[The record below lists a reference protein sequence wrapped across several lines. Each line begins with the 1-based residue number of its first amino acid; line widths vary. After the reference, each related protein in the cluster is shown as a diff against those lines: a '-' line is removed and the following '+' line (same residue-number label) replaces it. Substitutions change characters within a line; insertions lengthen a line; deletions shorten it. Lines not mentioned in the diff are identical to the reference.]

1 MANKN
6 IEQFITTYGPVAQQV
21 SKEINVDPNVL
32 LGQWGLE
39 SRWGQ
44 TEMAKKHHNL
54 GGIKDFSGAGLE
66 AKDNKTGS
74 MDKYVKFEDPEVFGM
89 YYADQIKRNFPLAV
103 NTGPDVGA
111 FTRGLASG
119 KNGSYFG
126 VPVEEYESSL
136 ASAQASIPEN
146 RTLPFEAGKG
156 TAAATSDGAKET
168 DEQREARMQADINA
182 QEKRQAQIYGAGAGA
197 GVSATRAAGSGA
209 GALLEAGAKRVGTG
223 LATGMQ
229 GRTPPVPPAPSVGV
243 PSPSGGPPQSVVRL
257 PVPSGAPVAGGLPTP
272 AGPADAGRM
281 AQGQTGA
288 QVYNYGKA
296 AGLTDIEAAKA
307 LDTTKQAGGVHD
319 LSTARREGLNKV
331 QSMFPG
337 EKYVENPRY
346 GGLLTLDQGAGKG
359 PKQSFKVQGAL
370 PAADLPPN
378 FMPGPA
384 APPPQGTLVQLP
396 PRQPVSTAPIPPKGP
411 SGLDVVTDM
420 FKGMMKPVAA
430 AAAAVSKYVLPPV
443 ALASAAGEGVNIAQQ
458 LRKPEDQRDTTS
470 MMLSGGNILGTGM
483 MFTPYA
489 PLGAA
494 LAGGSAAAQAYRDS
508 PDAQAYVKRKMQ
520 GLANAPL
527 LDEMTG
533 PLP

>member
-1 MANKN
+1 MSNKN
-6 IEQFITTYGPVAQQV
+6 IEQFIETYGPIAQQV
-21 SKEINVDPNVL
+21 SKEIKVDPNVL
-32 LGQWGLE
+32 LSQWGLE

-54 GGIKDFSGAGLE
+54 GGIKDFSGNGFE

-74 MDKYVKFEDPEVFGM
+74 KDKYVQFEDPEVFGM

-146 RTLPFEAGKG
+146 KALPFEPTEG
-156 TAAATSDGAKET
+156 AAAPAPATPAPAEET
-168 DEQREARMQADINA
+168 DEERDARMQAAMDA
-182 QEKRQAQIYGAGAGA
+182 QEKRQAQMIGAGTGA

-223 LATGMQ
+223 FATGMQ
-229 GRTPPVPPAPSVGV
+229 GRTPPTPPAPSAGV

-257 PVPSGAPVAGGLPTP
+257 PVPSGG
-272 AGPADAGRM
+272 ADAGRL
-281 AQGQTGA
+281 AAGQTGTMP
-288 QVYNYGKA
+288 YNYAKS
-296 AGLTDIEAAKA
+296 AGLTDIEAGRA
-307 LDTTKQAGGVHD
+307 LDMTKQTGGVHD
-319 LSTARREGLNKV
+319 LTSQRREGLNKV

-346 GGLLTLDQGAGKG
+346 GGLLTLDQGAGSG
-359 PKQSFKVQGAL
+359 PKQSFRVQGPL

-420 FKGMMKPVAA
+420 FKGMMRPVAA
-430 AAAAVSKYVLPPV
+430 AAAAVGKYVLPPL

-458 LRKPEDQRDTTS
+458 ARKPEGQRDTTS
-470 MMLSGGNILGTGM
+470 MMLSGGNILGSGLSMFPPTAPVGIPLAIGTG
-483 MFTPYA
+483 
-489 PLGAA
+489 
-494 LAGGSAAAQAYRDS
+494 AAQAYRDN
-508 PDAQAYVKRKMQ
+508 PDFQEYVKRKMQ

>member
-6 IEQFITTYGPVAQQV
+6 IEQFIATYGPVAQQV

-32 LGQWGLE
+32 LSQWGLE

-44 TEMAKKHHNL
+44 TEMAKKYNNL
-54 GGIKDFSGAGLE
+54 GGIKDFSGKGLE

-74 MDKYVKFEDPEVFGM
+74 VDKYVKFEDPEVFGM

-126 VPVEEYESSL
+126 IPVQEYESSL
-136 ASAQASIPEN
+136 SSAQASIPEN
-146 RTLPFEAGKG
+146 QMLPFEATEG
-156 TAAATSDGAKET
+156 AAAPAPAPAAPPQET
-168 DEQREARMQADINA
+168 DEQRDARMQADIDA
-182 QEKRQAQIYGAGAGA
+182 QEKRQAQMIGAGTGA
-197 GVSATRAAGSGA
+197 GISATRAAGSGA
-209 GALLEAGAKRVGTG
+209 GAVLEAGANRVGQG
-223 LATGMQ
+223 FRAGMQ
-229 GRTPPVPPAPSVGV
+229 GKTPPAPPAPSAGV

-257 PVPSGAPVAGGLPTP
+257 PIQSGGPDGGRL
-272 AGPADAGRM
+272 AA
-281 AQGQTGA
+281 GQTGTMP
-288 QVYNYGKA
+288 YNYAKS
-296 AGLTDIEAAKA
+296 AGLTDIEAGRA
-307 LDTTKQAGGVHD
+307 LDMTKQTGGVHD
-319 LSTARREGLNKV
+319 LTTQRREGTQRIQQL
-331 QSMFPG
+331 FPG

-346 GGLLTLDQGAGKG
+346 GGLLTLDQGAGSG
-359 PKQSFKVQGAL
+359 PRQSFKVQGPL

-430 AAAAVSKYVLPPV
+430 VASAVSKYVLPPL

-458 LRKPEDQRDTTS
+458 ARRPEGQRDTTG
-470 MMLSGGNILGTGM
+470 MMLSGANIVGSGLSMFPGTAPVGVPLMLGT
-483 MFTPYA
+483 T
-489 PLGAA
+489 
-494 LAGGSAAAQAYRDS
+494 AAQTYRDN
-508 PDAQAYVKRKMQ
+508 PDVQAYIKKKMQ
-520 GLANAPL
+520 GLADTPL

>member
-54 GGIKDFSGAGLE
+54 GGIKDFSGKGLE

-74 MDKYVKFEDPEVFGM
+74 VDKYVQFEDPEVFGM
-89 YYADQIKRNFPLAV
+89 YYVDQIKRNFPLAV

-146 RTLPFEAGKG
+146 RTLPFEAGEG
-156 TAAATSDGAKET
+156 TTAPAPAVPAEET
-168 DEQREARMQADINA
+168 DEQREARMQADMDA
-182 QEKRQAQIYGAGAGA
+182 QEKRQAQMIGAGAGA
-197 GVSATRAAGSGA
+197 GVSATRAVGSGA
-209 GALLEAGAKRVGTG
+209 GAVLEAGANRVGQG
-223 LATGMQ
+223 FRTGMQ
-229 GRTPPVPPAPSVGV
+229 ARTPPVPPAPSAGV

-257 PVPSGAPVAGGLPTP
+257 PVPSGGPDGGRL
-272 AGPADAGRM
+272 AA
-281 AQGQTGA
+281 GQTGTMP
-288 QVYNYGKA
+288 YNYAKS
-296 AGLTDIEAAKA
+296 AGLTDIEAGRA
-307 LDTTKQAGGVHD
+307 LDMTKQTGGVHD
-319 LSTARREGLNKV
+319 LTTQRREGTQRIQQL
-331 QSMFPG
+331 FPG

-346 GGLLTLDQGAGKG
+346 GGLLTLDQGVGKG

-430 AAAAVSKYVLPPV
+430 AASALSKYVLPPL

-458 LRKPEDQRDTTS
+458 ARKPEGQRDTTS
-470 MMLSGGNILGTGM
+470 MMLSGGNILGSGLSMFPPTAPVGIPLAIGTG
-483 MFTPYA
+483 
-489 PLGAA
+489 
-494 LAGGSAAAQAYRDS
+494 AAQAYRDN
-508 PDAQAYVKRKMQ
+508 PDFQEYVKRKMQ

>member
-6 IEQFITTYGPVAQQV
+6 VEQFIETYGPVAQQV

-32 LGQWGLE
+32 LSQWGLE

-44 TEMAKKHHNL
+44 TEMAKKHFNL

-74 MDKYVKFEDPEVFGM
+74 LDKYVKFEDPEVFGM
-89 YYADQIKRNFPLAV
+89 YYVDQIKRNFPLAV

-119 KNGSYFG
+119 KRGSYYE
-126 VPVEEYESSL
+126 VSPEEYEKTLFSFQ
-136 ASAQASIPEN
+136 SAIPEN
-146 RTLPFEAGKG
+146 KLLPFEGG
-156 TAAATSDGAKET
+156 AAAPAPDAPPQET
-168 DEQREARMQADINA
+168 DELRDARMQADIDA
-182 QEKRQAQIYGAGAGA
+182 QEKRQAQMIGAGAGA

-209 GALLEAGAKRVGTG
+209 GAVLEAGARRVGQG
-223 LATGMQ
+223 FSTGMQ
-229 GRTPPVPPAPSVGV
+229 ARPPVTPPAPSAGV

-257 PVPSGAPVAGGLPTP
+257 PVPSGGPDGGRL
-272 AGPADAGRM
+272 AA
-281 AQGQTGA
+281 GQTGTMP
-288 QVYNYGKA
+288 YNYAKS
-296 AGLTDIEAAKA
+296 AGLTDIEAGRA
-307 LDTTKQAGGVHD
+307 LDMTKQTGGVHD
-319 LSTARREGLNKV
+319 LTTQRREGTQRIQQL
-331 QSMFPG
+331 FPG

-430 AAAAVSKYVLPPV
+430 AASALSKYVLPPL

-458 LRKPEDQRDTTS
+458 ARKPEGQRDTTS
-470 MMLSGGNILGTGM
+470 MMLSGGNILGSGLSMFPPTAPVGIPLAIGTG
-483 MFTPYA
+483 
-489 PLGAA
+489 
-494 LAGGSAAAQAYRDS
+494 AAQAYRDN
-508 PDAQAYVKRKMQ
+508 PDFQEYVKRKMQ

>member
-54 GGIKDFSGAGLE
+54 GGIKDFSGNGFE

-74 MDKYVKFEDPEVFGM
+74 KDKYVQFEDPEVFGM
-89 YYADQIKRNFPLAV
+89 YYVDQIKRNFPLAV

-146 RTLPFEAGKG
+146 RTLPFEAGEG
-156 TAAATSDGAKET
+156 TTAAASDGEKET
-168 DEQREARMQADINA
+168 DEQREARMQADIDA
-182 QEKRQAQIYGAGAGA
+182 QEKRQAQIYGAAAGA

-209 GALLEAGAKRVGTG
+209 GALLEAGARRVGQG
-223 LATGMQ
+223 FNAGVQ
-229 GRTPPVPPAPSVGV
+229 GRPPVTPPAPSAGV

-257 PVPSGAPVAGGLPTP
+257 PVPSGGPDGGRL
-272 AGPADAGRM
+272 AA
-281 AQGQTGA
+281 GQTGTMP
-288 QVYNYGKA
+288 YNYAKS
-296 AGLTDIEAAKA
+296 AGLTDIEAGRA
-307 LDTTKQAGGVHD
+307 LDMTKQTGGVHD
-319 LSTARREGLNKV
+319 LTTQRREGTQRIQQL
-331 QSMFPG
+331 FPG
-337 EKYVENPRY
+337 ERYVENPRY

-430 AAAAVSKYVLPPV
+430 AASALSKYVLPPL

-458 LRKPEDQRDTTS
+458 ARKPEGQRDTTS
-470 MMLSGGNILGTGM
+470 MMLSGGNILGSGLSMFPLTAPVGIPLAIGTG
-483 MFTPYA
+483 
-489 PLGAA
+489 
-494 LAGGSAAAQAYRDS
+494 AAQAYRDN
-508 PDAQAYVKRKMQ
+508 PDFQEYVKRKMQ